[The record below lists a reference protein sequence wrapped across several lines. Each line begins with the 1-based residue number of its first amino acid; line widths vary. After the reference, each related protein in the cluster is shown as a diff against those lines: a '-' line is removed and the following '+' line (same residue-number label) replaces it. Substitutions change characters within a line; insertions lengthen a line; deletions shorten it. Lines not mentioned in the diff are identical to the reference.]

1 MGGNGPPQ
9 YPSRQTGLLDGLKGS
24 RGDREEWTST
34 FYMKLSGRNVGH
46 VWNARMSG
54 RNDRES
60 RNRALYLTRSIFS
73 NSCFL
78 ILLFYF
84 LMIFSSSIS
93 YSSCCLILACYQ
105 FSSQQTTCS
114 FRQSPLLQSFPFIKR

>member
-9 YPSRQTGLLDGLKGS
+9 YPSRQTGLFDGLKGS

-78 ILLFYF
+78 ILFILFFNDF
-84 LMIFSSSIS
+84 LIFHF
-93 YSSCCLILACYQ
+93 LFQLLPN
-105 FSSQQTTCS
+105 TCMLS
-114 FRQSPLLQSFPFIKR
+114 VLKSTDYL